1 MVALRDELQPVVD
14 AARQLMAALR
24 KDIEAGRDQ
33 AGEKGRELQRLQL
46 YTSVV
51 KRLNRSD
58 VLMPEVNR
66 AKLRGQHVAVRR
78 KEHV

>member
-33 AGEKGRELQRLQL
+33 AGEKRRELQRLQL
-46 YTSVV
+46 YTTVV

-58 VLMPEVNR
+58 VLMPEVLR
-66 AKLRGQHVAVRR
+66 AKLRGQHVALRG